1 MREQVIGHKVGNRSG
16 LAAGRRSGGGQ
27 RPTPRTRGEG
37 RNAFQLRGVF
47 AYLPTVLKLFLAAAA
62 LALVFVGYRAAA
74 TASFF
79 QVKNVD
85 VQGMTRASQEKIQ
98 FVVRRAVE
106 TTGVWNADLEA
117 ISDELQTVPWVRR
130 AVVSRVLP
138 DEIRVRITE
147 RVPQAVARMSSGR
160 FVWVDDD
167 AVLLGEMRPVDQMP
181 PFFLRGWNEESTE
194 NAREENKVRVR
205 KFLDLR
211 DEWQAGGLSERVSEV
226 NLIDLRDVRAQLA
239 GDDSQ
244 IEVRLGGEELSKR
257 LKHALEVLDERRQT
271 PRGHF
276 ITYIDMSQG
285 KRAIIGF
292 GSGAHI
298 ISDESS
304 RSETSNERARST
316 NAAANNSESNTLRN
330 GTRPRRAQEEKPR
343 AATRASARNGQER

>member
-16 LAAGRRSGGGQ
+16 LASGRRSGAGQ
-27 RPTPRTRGEG
+27 RPTPRTRNEG
-37 RNAFQLRGVF
+37 RRALQLPGVF
-47 AYLPTVLKLFLAAAA
+47 AYLPTVLKVFLAAAA

-74 TASFF
+74 SASFF

-85 VQGMTRASQEKIQ
+85 VQGTSRASQEKIQ
-98 FVVRRAVE
+98 FLVRRAVQ
-106 TTGVWNADLEA
+106 TTGVWNADLQA
-117 ISDELQTVPWVRR
+117 ISDELQTVPWVRS

-147 RVPQAVARMSSGR
+147 RVPEAVARMSSGR

-194 NAREENKVRVR
+194 SARNENKVRVR
-205 KFLDLR
+205 KFLDLQE
-211 DEWQAGGLSERVSEV
+211 DWQAGGLAERVSEV

-239 GDDSQ
+239 GDDSK
-244 IEVRLGGEELSKR
+244 IEVRLGGEDLSKR

-276 ITYIDMSQG
+276 ITYIDLSQG

-298 ISDESS
+298 ISDGVSS
-304 RSETSNERARST
+304 GQTSNERARRTDS
-316 NAAANNSESNTLRN
+316 AANGSDNNTGRT
-330 GTRPRRAQEEKPR
+330 GARPRRVQEEKPR
-343 AATRASARNGQER
+343 PATGASARSGQER